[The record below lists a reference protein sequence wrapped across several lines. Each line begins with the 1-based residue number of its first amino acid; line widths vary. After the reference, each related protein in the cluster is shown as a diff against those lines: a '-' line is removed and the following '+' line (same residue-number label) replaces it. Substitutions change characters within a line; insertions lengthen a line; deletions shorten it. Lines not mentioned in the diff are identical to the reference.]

1 MWFSVGKFYF
11 VYLKEVIFR
20 YVKEVIDKMISFEE
34 KFIKVN

>member
-11 VYLKEVIFR
+11 AFLKEVILR